1 MSFLLSRKASSAFL
15 TTITAMLFSA
25 MASLGGG
32 VTRGAD
38 LAALV
43 NPFVGT
49 AAGGDIVP
57 GAIAP
62 FGMVELRTRT
72 EIT

>member
-1 MSFLLSRKASSAFL
+1 MLQQHFPCAYRFLIWTSLIVLVALFLAVGNARAANLAS
-15 TTITAMLFSA
+15 
-25 MASLGGG
+25 
-32 VTRGAD
+32 
-38 LAALV
+38 LV

-49 AAGGDIVP
+49 AAGGNIVP